1 MTSSYQA
8 TSRTTINKIKM
19 LKAEALKSRHLNI
32 KGHTRLVKTVEVKYK
47 GQVNL
52 GKRAR
57 LANLEDQKN

>member
-1 MTSSYQA
+1 
-8 TSRTTINKIKM
+8 M
-19 LKAEALKSRHLNI
+19 LKAEALKSRHSNI

>member
-1 MTSSYQA
+1 MSSYQV
-8 TSRTTINKIKM
+8 TSSITNAKIKM

-32 KGHTRLVKTVEVKYK
+32 KGHTRLAKTVEVKYL

-52 GKRAR
+52 GKRAL